1 MNIST
6 TPAWFDKV
14 IIVGVVLGVLYGA
27 TWLYRTL
34 QRKPEPGQV
43 SGSPF
48 CAGGGFL
55 ALIGGVAF
63 GLTGIFLSDLSAPG
77 QLAPWLGIVGSFL
90 FAGGW
95 MLFIYTGVLARYD
108 TTGLKIRTW
117 RRRWRTVD
125 WKDVREL
132 KITTSGQLKIMVGTG
147 RSMSLPTDSGG
158 LLGLVEAAK
167 VADVPGAAALTPNR

>member
-1 MNIST
+1 
-6 TPAWFDKV
+6 
-14 IIVGVVLGVLYGA
+14 
-27 TWLYRTL
+27 
-34 QRKPEPGQV
+34 
-43 SGSPF
+43 
-48 CAGGGFL
+48 
-55 ALIGGVAF
+55 
-63 GLTGIFLSDLSAPG
+63 
-77 QLAPWLGIVGSFL
+77 LAPWLGIVCSFL

-95 MLFIYTGVLARYD
+95 MLFIYIGVLARYD

>member
-6 TPAWFDKV
+6 MPAWLDKV
-14 IIVGVVLGVLYGA
+14 IIGGGVLGVLYGA

-34 QRKPEPGQV
+34 QRKPEPGHV

-55 ALIGGVAF
+55 ALVGGVAF

-77 QLAPWLGIVGSFL
+77 QLGPWLGLVGGFL
-90 FAGGW
+90 LAGGA
-95 MLFIYTGVLARYD
+95 MLYIYTGVLARYD
-108 TTGLKIRTW
+108 TDGLKVRTW
-117 RRRWRTVD
+117 RRRWRSFD
-125 WKDVREL
+125 WKDVREM
-132 KITTSGQLKIMVGTG
+132 KITTSGQLRIRVATG

-158 LLGLVEAAK
+158 LLGLVEAARA
-167 VADVPGAAALTPNR
+167 ADVPGAAALTSNH